1 MNDMEV
7 IQRLTKVEE
16 SAKSAHHRIDDI
28 YNKHDEVHALALSVS
43 KLASSVEN
51 LCKDVCKVT
60 NDVCKVTDRLT
71 EMEKR
76 PGKKWDHLTSIII
89 TAIASGIIGIII
101 TSIFMKIS

>member
-1 MNDMEV
+1 MNDLEV
-7 IQRLTKVEE
+7 VQRLTKVEE
-16 SAKSAHHRIDDI
+16 SAKSAHHRLDEVCS
-28 YNKHDEVHALALSVS
+28 KHDEVHALALSVS

-60 NDVCKVTDRLT
+60 DRVA